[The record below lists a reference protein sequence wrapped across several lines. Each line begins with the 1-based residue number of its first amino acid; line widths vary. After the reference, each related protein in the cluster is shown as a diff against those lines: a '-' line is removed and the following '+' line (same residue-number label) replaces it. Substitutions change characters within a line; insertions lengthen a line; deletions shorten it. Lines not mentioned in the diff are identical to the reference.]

1 MLSPA
6 PAGGGRT
13 LRRTS
18 GRTSGLPWAALAW
31 AAVAAGASAAVAPF
45 EPNLLEEGILL
56 HVAQRIAHGERLY
69 RDVLAFT
76 GPLPFEAL
84 ALLFRVFGESVFVG
98 RAAVALMQGAA
109 TAAAFAIA
117 RRAGAGPL
125 AHPAAA
131 AYALAPLLF
140 FPLFGIFYYTTFAF
154 HLSVLALW
162 AALRGERSARW
173 AFVAGVGVAAVA
185 LCKQPIGV
193 ALAVFAGLALL
204 AGPGR
209 AARLGAFAG
218 GGAALAAATV
228 GALFAT
234 GTLPAALHALVVLP
248 ASLEETFEAPFPNLW
263 PPGEFSPV
271 VAKSQTFYLPY
282 FYVLIQGLFVEPGP
296 RIMLATQALYALP
309 LAALAATALRRAR
322 GPLPRAAWLH
332 TALLLTWLTNLYPRT
347 DWGHLVHVLPP
358 AVAQLCLL
366 AARPAAARAGHA
378 ARTGTLLAAARKGT
392 VLAAAALTLGLA
404 LGAGWALRQIRH
416 VADPHLLSRRVPLH
430 AVSLGLRGVPVWR
443 VIDFLERHTRPGDPI
458 FVARAE
464 PLIYF
469 ATRTRNPTPYPGVI
483 PGLREEQARTI
494 VDALGEV
501 RYVVMS
507 DVDQPAMTY
516 YRDELPAVQAYL
528 ERHFRIPEELLGD
541 EVHWLVVLEPG
552 PDRGATALDLI
563 ERAGEARPF
572 LRDVDGA
579 GREAPRF
586 TDRLSTKYNRRPLG
600 FHLGPRGGGLDF
612 DLELPAGAVFQADAG
627 LWLVAGLEDLYRLPP
642 RSLLRVS
649 LGRGGA
655 FTPIAE
661 TPVMGGGADWRRWT
675 PLEADLSAWA
685 GQRVTL
691 RIELITE
698 HTPAPEDLGYVGSP
712 RIAVR
717 TGS

>member
-1 MLSPA
+1 
-6 PAGGGRT
+6 
-13 LRRTS
+13 
-18 GRTSGLPWAALAW
+18 
-31 AAVAAGASAAVAPF
+31 VAAGASAAVASF

-69 RDVLAFT
+69 RDILAFT
-76 GPLPFEAL
+76 GPLPFETL
-84 ALLFRVFGESVFVG
+84 ALLFRVFGESIFVG
-98 RAAVALMQGAA
+98 RGAAALMQGAA

-125 AHPAAA
+125 AHAAAA
-131 AYALAPLLF
+131 AYAFAPLLF

-154 HLSVLALW
+154 HLSVLAIW
-162 AALRGERSARW
+162 AALRGERSPRW
-173 AFVAGVGVAAVA
+173 ACVAGVAVAAVA

-193 ALAVFAGLALL
+193 ALALFTGLALL
-204 AGPGR
+204 GGPGR
-209 AARLGAFAG
+209 ARRLGAFAG
-218 GGAALAAATV
+218 GGAALAAATL
-228 GALFAT
+228 GAFLAA
-234 GTLPAALHALVVLP
+234 GTLPHALHALVVLP
-248 ASLEETFEAPFPNLW
+248 TSLEETFEAPFPNLW
-263 PPGEFSPV
+263 PPGEFSPG

-282 FYVLIQGLFVEPGP
+282 FYVLIQGLFVEPGW
-296 RIMLATQALYALP
+296 RIMLATQAAYALP
-309 LAALAATALRRAR
+309 LAALAATALRRA
-322 GPLPRAAWLH
+322 GGSLSPALWLH

-358 AVAQLCLL
+358 ALAQLCLL
-366 AARPAAARAGHA
+366 PARPTTARAERRGA
-378 ARTGTLLAAARKGT
+378 ALAAA
-392 VLAAAALTLGLA
+392 VLVLLLALAAGL
-404 LGAGWALRQIRH
+404 ALRQIRH

-443 VIDFLERHTRPGDPI
+443 VIDFLERHTKPGDPI

-464 PLIYF
+464 PLLYF
-469 ATRTRNPTPYPGVI
+469 ATATRNPTPYPGVI
-483 PGLREEQARTI
+483 PGMREEQSRTI
-494 VDALGEV
+494 VEALAGV

-572 LRDVDGA
+572 LRDVE
-579 GREAPRF
+579 GRHVDAPRF

-600 FHLGPRGGGLDF
+600 FQLGPRGGGLDF

-649 LGRGGA
+649 VGRGGA
-655 FTPIAE
+655 FTAIAE